1 MKSMTGY
8 GKASYIDDNY
18 ELDIEVKSVNHRY
31 LDLKLMTPRE
41 LNWYEF
47 QMREMIS
54 RYIKRGK
61 LEVRITVRDKRLPD
75 LEIDMQKLEKLWNL
89 YNTAIEH
96 LNVTQQISIEK
107 ILENKTLLIERNQD
121 SETDELTGIIDA
133 NLESALKKHEE
144 MALREGESMQDFF
157 VSSLSRITSALN
169 TIESEFPEYKNE
181 IFLKYNTQIGSLL
194 QKTLTEEE
202 ERRLMLEA
210 AVFVEK
216 ADINEEIVR
225 LKDHIEKFR
234 EKLYVENA
242 EIGKSMNF
250 ILLEMQREANTISAK
265 FNSSKVFSQ
274 ILTIKEEIEKCRELV
289 QNVE

>member
-1 MKSMTGY
+1 MTGY
-8 GKASYIDDNY
+8 GKSSYIDDNY

-61 LEVRITVRDKRLPD
+61 VEVRVTVRDKRLPD
-75 LEIDMQKLEKLWNL
+75 LEIDLQKLEKLWNL
-89 YNTAIEH
+89 YNSAIAH

-107 ILENKTLLIERNQD
+107 ILENKTLLLERNQD
-121 SETDELTGIIDA
+121 SETEEFTGIIDS
-133 NLESALKKHEE
+133 NLEDALKRHEE

-181 IFLKYNTQIGSLL
+181 IFLKYNSQIASLL

>member
-1 MKSMTGY
+1 MTGY

-75 LEIDMQKLEKLWNL
+75 LEIDMHKLEKLWNL
-89 YNTAIEH
+89 YNSAIEH

-107 ILENKTLLIERNQD
+107 ILENKTLLIERNQN
-121 SETDELTGIIDA
+121 SETDEFTGIIDT
-133 NLESALKKHEE
+133 NLESALMKHEE

-169 TIESEFPEYKNE
+169 TIESEFPEYKND
-181 IFLKYNTQIGSLL
+181 IFLKYNTQITSLL

-234 EKLYVENA
+234 EKLYVENV